1 MDPTAGASKR
11 KYAGLGPQCSAFGCN
26 KRKKKKNGERS
37 DSDGDPDEETPIK
50 RQFPRTFHS

>member
-1 MDPTAGASKR
+1 MHQKESMLVWDPNVRLLAAIKE
-11 KYAGLGPQCSAFGCN
+11 
-26 KRKKKKNGERS
+26 KKKNGERS